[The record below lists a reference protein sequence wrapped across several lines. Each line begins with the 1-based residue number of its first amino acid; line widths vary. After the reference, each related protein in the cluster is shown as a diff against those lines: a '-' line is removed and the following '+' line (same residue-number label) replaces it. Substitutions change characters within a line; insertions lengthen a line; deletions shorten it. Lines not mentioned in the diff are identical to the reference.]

1 MAEIQGERSIICY
14 KSVEGDFDSCRKQF
28 TTPPSGRKINKQSVL
43 AWRIVE
49 FGRIQQ
55 SLLVRLNRKSR
66 IGEEASHHMEFYEVV
81 NKRRSVREFE
91 SKPVEADKLQRI
103 LEAGLKAPSHN
114 HLREWEF
121 ILVKNSE
128 QRVRVVEAGAKAE
141 NVTDNKA
148 LEVAVRDFADDLQ
161 REMYLKALSIQK
173 RMLLSSP
180 ELLVVCF
187 RMKKPLKMCETL
199 YELNN
204 FASVWAC
211 IENIL
216 LAMATENLY
225 GVTYIPHETSIL
237 KRILD
242 IPADYEVASLIPIG
256 YPKPYEVKQKPAPLQ
271 GRIHLDKW

>member
-1 MAEIQGERSIICY
+1 
-14 KSVEGDFDSCRKQF
+14 
-28 TTPPSGRKINKQSVL
+28 
-43 AWRIVE
+43 
-49 FGRIQQ
+49 
-55 SLLVRLNRKSR
+55 
-66 IGEEASHHMEFYEVV
+66 MEFYEVV
-81 NKRRSVREFE
+81 AKRRSVREFK

-103 LEAGLKAPSHN
+103 LETGLKAPSHD

-121 ILVKNSE
+121 ILVRSPE

-141 NVTDNKA
+141 DVADSKK
-148 LEVAVRDFADDLQ
+148 LEEAVRDFADDMQ
-161 REMYLKALSIQK
+161 REMYLKALSVQK

-187 RMKKPLKMCETL
+187 RMRKPFEECETL

-216 LAMATENLY
+216 LAMAAEGLY
-225 GVTYIPHETSIL
+225 GVTYIPHETSLL

-242 IPADYEVASLIPIG
+242 VPADYEVATLIPIG
-256 YPKPYEVKQKPAPLQ
+256 YPKPYEVKQKPASLQ
-271 GRIHLDKW
+271 DRIHSDKW